1 KSFPVELR
9 SKQDGHFSELK
20 FSVNHFFQTFFK
32 RFCLANL
39 AWLIWLANLA
49 SYFRNLSFEALPCQ
63 RGGIIEI
70 AITLA
75 SPFSRFF

>member
-1 KSFPVELR
+1 PVELC

-20 FSVNHFFQTFFK
+20 FSVNHFFK
-32 RFCLANL
+32 LSSSVSAWLIRLANL
-39 AWLIWLANLA
+39 D
-49 SYFRNLSFEALPCQ
+49 FVSFEALPCQ

>member
-1 KSFPVELR
+1 
-9 SKQDGHFSELK
+9 HFSELK

-32 RFCLANL
+32 RFRLAN
-39 AWLIWLANLA
+39 WLANLA
-49 SYFRNLSFEALPCQ
+49 FVSFEALPCQ

>member
-1 KSFPVELR
+1 ALLKS
-9 SKQDGHFSELK
+9 DGHFSELK

-32 RFCLANL
+32 RFRLAN
-39 AWLIWLANLA
+39 WLANLA
-49 SYFRNLSFEALPCQ
+49 SCFRNLSFEALPCQ

>member
-1 KSFPVELR
+1 PVEHC

-32 RFCLANL
+32 LSSSVST
-39 AWLIWLANLA
+39 WLIWLANLD
-49 SYFRNLSFEALPCQ
+49 FVSFEALPCQ

>member
-1 KSFPVELR
+1 PVELC

-32 RFCLANL
+32 LSSSVS
-39 AWLIWLANLA
+39 AWLIWLANLD
-49 SYFRNLSFEALPCQ
+49 FVSFEALPCQ

>member
-1 KSFPVELR
+1 PAELY

-20 FSVNHFFQTFFK
+20 FSVNHFFK
-32 RFCLANL
+32 LSSSVS
-39 AWLIWLANLA
+39 AWLIWLANLD
-49 SYFRNLSFEALPCQ
+49 FVSFEALPCQ

>member
-1 KSFPVELR
+1 MLKSFPAELR

-32 RFCLANL
+32 LSSSVS
-39 AWLIWLANLA
+39 AWLIWLASLA

-75 SPFSRFF
+75 SP

>member
-1 KSFPVELR
+1 VELC

-32 RFCLANL
+32 RFRLANL
-39 AWLIWLANLA
+39 AANLD
-49 SYFRNLSFEALPCQ
+49 FVSFEAMPCQ

>member
-1 KSFPVELR
+1 MPTQIDRSILLKNFPVELC

-20 FSVNHFFQTFFK
+20 FSVNHFFK
-32 RFCLANL
+32 LSSSVS

-49 SYFRNLSFEALPCQ
+49 FVSFEALPCQ

-70 AITLA
+70 AIT
-75 SPFSRFF
+75 

>member
-1 KSFPVELR
+1 MSI
-9 SKQDGHFSELK
+9 
-20 FSVNHFFQTFFK
+20 TFFK
-32 RFCLANL
+32 LSSSVS
-39 AWLIWLANLA
+39 AWLTWLANLA

>member
-1 KSFPVELR
+1 ELC

-32 RFCLANL
+32 LSSSVS
-39 AWLIWLANLA
+39 AWLIWLANLD
-49 SYFRNLSFEALPCQ
+49 FVSFEALPCQ

-75 SPFSRFF
+75 SPF

>member
-1 KSFPVELR
+1 ELY

-20 FSVNHFFQTFFK
+20 FSVNHFFK
-32 RFCLANL
+32 LSSSVS
-39 AWLIWLANLA
+39 AWLIWLANLD
-49 SYFRNLSFEALPCQ
+49 FVSFEALPCQ

>member
-1 KSFPVELR
+1 PVELC

-20 FSVNHFFQTFFK
+20 FSVNHFFK
-32 RFCLANL
+32 LSSSVS
-39 AWLIWLANLA
+39 AWLIWLANLD
-49 SYFRNLSFEALPCQ
+49 FVSFEALPCQ

>member
-1 KSFPVELR
+1 MFELTVLNPKIQW
-9 SKQDGHFSELK
+9 SLP
-20 FSVNHFFQTFFK
+20 
-32 RFCLANL
+32 
-39 AWLIWLANLA
+39 WLIWLANLD
-49 SYFRNLSFEALPCQ
+49 FVSFEALPCQ

>member
-1 KSFPVELR
+1 MLKSFPVELC

-20 FSVNHFFQTFFK
+20 FSVNHFFK
-32 RFCLANL
+32 LSSSVS

>member
-1 KSFPVELR
+1 PVELC

-20 FSVNHFFQTFFK
+20 FSVNHFFK
-32 RFCLANL
+32 LSSNVS
-39 AWLIWLANLA
+39 AWLIWLANLD
-49 SYFRNLSFEALPCQ
+49 FVSFEALPCQ

>member
-1 KSFPVELR
+1 MTFFKL
-9 SKQDGHFSELK
+9 FS
-20 FSVNHFFQTFFK
+20 NFFQTFFK
-32 RFCLANL
+32 LFSSVS
-39 AWLIWLANLA
+39 AWLIWLANLD
-49 SYFRNLSFEALPCQ
+49 FVSFEALPCQ

>member
-1 KSFPVELR
+1 ELC

-20 FSVNHFFQTFFK
+20 FSVNHFFK
-32 RFCLANL
+32 LSSSVSAWLIRLANL
-39 AWLIWLANLA
+39 D
-49 SYFRNLSFEALPCQ
+49 FVSFEALPCQ

>member
-1 KSFPVELR
+1 MSI
-9 SKQDGHFSELK
+9 
-20 FSVNHFFQTFFK
+20 TFFK
-32 RFCLANL
+32 LSSSVSAL
-39 AWLIWLANLA
+39 LIWLANLD
-49 SYFRNLSFEALPCQ
+49 FVSFEALPCQ

>member
-1 KSFPVELR
+1 MSI
-9 SKQDGHFSELK
+9 
-20 FSVNHFFQTFFK
+20 TFFK
-32 RFCLANL
+32 LSSSVS

-49 SYFRNLSFEALPCQ
+49 FVSFEALPCQ